1 MYLMKSLLRAVNGC
15 TMLFGS
21 MPFKTVLP
29 NTNIFLAPN
38 VSFIKVCGKKKGRK
52 EQRNEERE
60 REKKRERKEG
70 RKKISE
76 YISK

>member
-1 MYLMKSLLRAVNGC
+1 MVLYVFDEELRAVNDR

-38 VSFIKVCGKKKGRK
+38 VSFITVCGKKKGRK

-60 REKKRERKEG
+60 GEKKREERRKE
-70 RKKISE
+70 KK
-76 YISK
+76 